1 MDRVTEEARASQSS
15 AAVALDRLLSQ
26 RPAPLVAA
34 LGGDGRLTRLPSSL
48 RVDGQQIFDRASGID
63 LLIASDQPVILEAWH
78 RAQSEPVVE
87 VEVHLLADPER
98 SARLFFID
106 VRAEHDVH
114 AVVLH
119 AADPALVVRSIE
131 LVDRQRRLTGNVRR
145 DAIGTFLEIDAA
157 ASAILGWSASE
168 LVGRRTM
175 DLVHPDD
182 VDRAVDGWMAMRSG
196 TPNDRI
202 QVRFR
207 HATGRYVW
215 LEVANE
221 DRLDDP
227 DQGCVLS
234 QLVDISDQMAALEAM
249 HDRERFLHRLAEAL
263 PIGICHLRP
272 DHEVVYSNAPW
283 VELLGPIDSVE
294 SLVGAVSHDDRQ
306 GLQRAID
313 HAFGGRSRIAIEVG
327 VPRTGEERRCDLT
340 FRTMVGDEDGLDGV
354 IVCAAD
360 VTDRSRMRSEL
371 EHRASHDALSGCL
384 NRAATVQVL
393 EQALRSS
400 EHVTIA
406 YIDLDGFKQVN
417 DELGH
422 AAGDE
427 VLRVVAARLR
437 SVIRAEDR
445 LGRIGG
451 DEFVV
456 ICPQDGEPFGADA
469 LTDRLAAAL
478 RGEVTFAEQ
487 RIALQASIGAV
498 VSEDGELDAEILFG
512 RADAAMYDSK
522 RLRRVS

>member
-1 MDRVTEEARASQSS
+1 MDRVTTEARAAQD
-15 AAVALDRLLSQ
+15 AGAIALDHLLAE
-26 RPAPLVAA
+26 RPAALMAA

-48 RVDGQQIFDRASGID
+48 LVDGQQVFDRASGID
-63 LLIASDQPVILEAWH
+63 LIVAADQPAILDAWH

-87 VEVHLLADPER
+87 VGVHLLADPER
-98 SARLFFID
+98 PARIFFID
-106 VRAEHDVH
+106 LRAEHGVH
-114 AVVLH
+114 VLLLDTP
-119 AADPALVVRSIE
+119 DPGLVVRSIE
-131 LVDRQRRLTGNVRR
+131 LVDGKRRLIGTVRR

-157 ASAILGWSASE
+157 ASAILGWSAPE
-168 LVGRRTM
+168 LLGRRTM

-182 VDRAVDGWMAMRSG
+182 VDRAVDGWMAMRTG
-196 TPNDRI
+196 KANDRI

-221 DRLDDP
+221 DHLDDP
-227 DQGCVLS
+227 DQGCVVS
-234 QLVDISDQMAALEAM
+234 ELVDISDQMAALEAM
-249 HDRERFLHRLAEAL
+249 HDRERFLHRLAETL

-283 VELLGPIDSVE
+283 VELLGPVDSVDD
-294 SLVGAVSHDDRQ
+294 LVGAIDRDDRP
-306 GLQRAID
+306 GVRRAID
-313 HAFGGRSRIAIEVG
+313 DALGGLAGTLEVG
-327 VPRTGEERRCDLT
+327 VPRLSGDRRCDLT
-340 FRTMVGDEDGLDGV
+340 FRSMVGDEDGLDGV

-360 VTDRSRMRSEL
+360 VTERSRMRSEL
-371 EHRASHDALSGCL
+371 EHRATHDALSGCL
-384 NRAATVQVL
+384 NRAATVHVL
-393 EQALRSS
+393 EHALRSS
-400 EHVTIA
+400 EHVTVA

-417 DELGH
+417 DDLGH

-437 SVIRAEDR
+437 SAIRGVDR

-456 ICPQDGEPFGADA
+456 ICPQDGEPFGAEA
-469 LTDRLAAAL
+469 LTERLANVF
-478 RGEVTFAEQ
+478 RGEVRFAEQ
-487 RIALQASIGAV
+487 RISLQASIGAV

-522 RLRRVS
+522 RLRRAS